1 MRAYEVMFIV
11 KPDLTDEQIQE
22 TIERFTNLISEHGG
36 KVEKVDRWGRRRLAY
51 DIEKYREGFY
61 TVVNFQSSSEA
72 ARELDRVLKIHDSI
86 LRHLITRRDE
96 ESPAPAAAQ
105 G

>member
-1 MRAYEVMFIV
+1 MFII
-11 KPDLTDEQIQE
+11 KPDLTEEQTQE
-22 TIERFTNLISEHGG
+22 TIDRFTNLITEQGG
-36 KVEKVDRWGRRRLAY
+36 EVEKVDRWGRRRLAY

-61 TVVNFQSSSEA
+61 TVVNFQGSSEA

-96 ESPAPAAAQ
+96 EPTAPAAAQ